1 MNARIINV
9 NAASLGLDAKFDGI
23 VNQFLAS
30 EVGESGWTWRDAME
44 ATIERGDVVDI
55 AATPLM
61 RFLQSRVSKGW
72 TWQAAIEA
80 TIDAG
85 HQVDLAELPLAAFAS
100 DLDSTDGDE
109 EAAESDASEMVAD
122 TGWTW
127 GDAIAMRDECRRE
140 SIHFGRRRRLH

>member
-1 MNARIINV
+1 
-9 NAASLGLDAKFDGI
+9 
-23 VNQFLAS
+23 
-30 EVGESGWTWRDAME
+30 
-44 ATIERGDVVDI
+44 
-55 AATPLM
+55 M

-80 TIDAG
+80 SIDAG

-100 DLDSTDGDE
+100 DQSVADE
-109 EAAESDASEMVAD
+109 EAAESDANEMVAD